1 MSGPVTVTRLDDGA
15 LWRVTF
21 GASKGNVLDH
31 ETMEALA
38 ATFRDAAGSR
48 GLKAVCLE
56 GTGAHFSFGASVKE
70 HLPGQVAGMLETFH
84 RLILLVAE
92 SPVVV
97 IAAVRGQCLGGA
109 MELATVCHRVVANQE
124 ARFGQPEIA
133 LGVFAPAASL
143 VLADRVGRP
152 NAEDLCLTGR
162 SITAVEAR
170 DMGLVD
176 EIDTEPAEAALAWAR
191 THFGPR
197 SASSLR
203 MATRAVRGELV
214 ARLRRELPAL
224 ERLYLE
230 ELMKTADAVEGLQAF
245 LDKRPPVWRHA

>member
-1 MSGPVTVTRLDDGA
+1 MSGPVTVTPLDDGA
-15 LWRVTF
+15 FWRVTF

-31 ETMEALA
+31 ETMEALSK
-38 ATFRDAAGSR
+38 TFRDAAGSR
-48 GLKAVCLE
+48 ALKAVCVE

-70 HLPGQVAGMLETFH
+70 HLPGQVAGMLESFH
-84 RLILLVAE
+84 RLVLLVAE

-109 MELATVCHRVVANQE
+109 MELVTVCHRVVANQE

-143 VLADRVGRP
+143 ALADRVGRP

-162 SITAVEAR
+162 SVTAAEAR

-176 EIDTEPAEAALAWAR
+176 EIAADPAEAALTWAR

-203 MATRAVRGELV
+203 MATRAVRAELV
-214 ARLRRELPAL
+214 ARLRRDLPAL

-230 ELMKTADAVEGLQAF
+230 ELMGTADAVEGLQAF
-245 LDKRPPVWRHA
+245 LDKRPPQWRHA